1 MEQGDLREQGAQ
13 GAREAGAAYV
23 GTNESRGSNEAGRS
37 ERAHGAGRARGLGQ
51 AAGFPNLQRGA
62 ASRGSRIYTEEQGK

>member
-1 MEQGDLREQGAQ
+1 MEQGDLREQGA
-13 GAREAGAAYV
+13 YV
-23 GTNESRGSNEAGRS
+23 GTRDSRGSNGAERS
-37 ERAHGAGRARGLGQ
+37 ERAQLAGRVRGLGQ